1 MVFQWDT
8 NKNRK
13 NLKKHGIDFED
24 AAKVFLD
31 DNRIERYD
39 YIHSNPCESRY
50 VVIGIIEGMIV
61 VTVICLFA
69 ETDSI
74 RIISARKATGNE
86 VKEYY
91 DQNKNSRR
99 S

>member
-1 MVFQWDT
+1 MVFQWDI

-31 DNRIERYD
+31 ENRIERYD
-39 YIHSNPCESRY
+39 HIHSNLYESRY
-50 VVIGIIEGMIV
+50 VVIGILEGTII
-61 VTVICLFA
+61 VTVVCLFV
-69 ETDSI
+69 ESDSI
-74 RIISARKATGNE
+74 RIISARKATGKE
-86 VKEYY
+86 AEEYY
-91 DQNKNSRR
+91 DQDENYRR